1 MDGKVLYE
9 VSGGMRHGRVAI
21 ANGAVKK
28 ADVLSAAK
36 EKSVASSN
44 SASYR
49 SMAEENRQL
58 QQANRGLHER
68 IDQLGD
74 LTNDLIVVQI

>member
-1 MDGKVLYE
+1 
-9 VSGGMRHGRVAI
+9 MRHGRVAI

-36 EKSVASSN
+36 AVAASN

-58 QQANRGLHER
+58 QQANRSLHER
-68 IDQLGD
+68 VDQLGE
-74 LTNDLIVVQI
+74 LTNDLILVQI